1 MSNCCKTDKSA
12 VCCEPNNLDN
22 FSGVVI
28 DIALMAED
36 MPTVHKDCSTT
47 QHLAPIDVTWNQFHN
62 LFYFNNGGFT
72 PNTSLSCVCP
82 FDKIIQ
88 NEGKV
93 LTDGNCR
100 SKDYNLMTELLDHY
114 TEHLEESPLCW
125 DVCSRVEFEKK
136 VSSIKSLFDVGVC
149 NVKCSLSLDEFFDSL
164 SAHGVEISEVTGMP
178 TLAAQQKKVV
188 ALVTTK
194 FVSQNTGGEDGVPDL
209 NISWPFR
216 IDFRAC
222 IAAPMGRGCCT
233 TELVKRLSPDQ
244 IKCGKVVCVD
254 PCEKNPDA
262 CNCNA
267 YGVDDGA
274 CQKLNDDGSP
284 MTLADLLDENDLF
297 RCSGAEEDPLCVL
310 IPKLAASP
318 QRALYPCINNLDMSE
333 LCKKCCAG
341 FNIKEICWPYL
352 HSDETGDRCT
362 GQQNPDSKLAFPCA
376 NVNPPLPDPSPEGFT
391 TVDIRLAKAVVTGP
405 NFHFTLPVFL
415 TWMDGGVTG
424 LCCVTP
430 KDGDIKNRNAVW
442 NVLLGDT
449 SETELDG
456 VMYGLYGI
464 SELDLEVIAEAK
476 KEFCALIADGHQACE
491 FDAYIEPWN
500 LDAPLPG
507 PDGSEDYQPDLQKRA
522 CAKVC
527 EVFDNM
533 RYWTFNGCEGWCCAQ
548 ENENPCN
555 PPIDCCDKD
564 GSGANCPVIK
574 ARNVASP
581 WGCTDWCP
589 GDRYKTS
596 YETATWKLHC
606 DDGCNPNNPTGLD
619 CELERNNRLECLED
633 LSGNP
638 VPNTNPNAVG
648 DCCNVVVAYR
658 SNNDNAVL
666 PLSADDCN
674 DTELTPVLVPS
685 EKNDL
690 WRWHQV
696 CCDDKEDCYNII
708 GCQQF
713 CAPSKNCCVGPC
725 GPKNGGRCG
734 GC

>member
-36 MPTVHKDCSTT
+36 MPTIHKDCSTT

-209 NISWPFR
+209 NVSWPFR

-254 PCEKNPDA
+254 PCEKNPEA

-284 MTLADLLDENDLF
+284 MSLADLLDENDLF

-318 QRALYPCINNLDMSE
+318 QRALYPCINNLDMTE
-333 LCKKCCAG
+333 LCKKCCSG
-341 FNIKEICWPYL
+341 FVIKEICWPWL
-352 HSDETGDRCT
+352 DQSPNGA
-362 GQQNPDSKLAFPCA
+362 NAAFPA
-376 NVNPPLPDPSPEGFT
+376 TV
-391 TVDIRLAKAVVTGP
+391 VDIEDSPRRAKAVVTGP
-405 NFHFTLPVFL
+405 DFHYTLNVEL
-415 TWMDGGVTG
+415 TILTNSSDR
-424 LCCVTP
+424 CCVTV
-430 KDGDIKNRNAVW
+430 DASGDNLGSAVW
-442 NVLLGDT
+442 SVSPLDIT
-449 SETELDG
+449 PTEG
-456 VMYGLYGI
+456 F
-464 SELDLEVIAEAK
+464 AWQEAK
-476 KEFCALIADGHQACE
+476 KKFCALIADGHQACE

-500 LDAPLPG
+500 LDANLPG
-507 PDGSEDYQPDLQKRA
+507 PPGSEDYQTDLQKRA

-527 EVFDNM
+527 EDFENM
-533 RYWTFNGCEGWCCAQ
+533 RYWTFNGCEGWCCVK
-548 ENENPCN
+548 EDENPCK
-555 PPIDCCDKD
+555 PPVNCCEDA
-564 GSGANCPVIK
+564 SANCPVIK

-596 YETATWKLHC
+596 YETARWKLHC
-606 DDGCNPNNPTGLD
+606 DDGCDPNNITGFD
-619 CELERNNRLECLED
+619 CQPERNNRLDHLCGQTDE
-633 LSGNP
+633 SGNP
-638 VPNTNPNAVG
+638 LTNTNPNAVG

-658 SNNDNAVL
+658 SHNDNVPL
-666 PLSADDCN
+666 PASGDDCI
-674 DTELTPVLVPS
+674 DFELTPVLVPS

-696 CCDDKEDCYNII
+696 CCDDTSGGGDCYNII

-713 CAPSKNCCVGPC
+713 CPPSKNCCLGPC

>member
-1 MSNCCKTDKSA
+1 MSNCCKTDNSSS
-12 VCCEPNNLDN
+12 CCEPNNLDN

-36 MPTVHKDCSTT
+36 MPTIHKDCATT

-82 FDKIIQ
+82 FDKIIE
-88 NEGKV
+88 NDGKV

-100 SKDYNLMTELLDHY
+100 SKDYNLMNELLEHY

-164 SAHGVEISEVTGMP
+164 SAHGIEISEVTGMP

-194 FVSQNTGGEDGVPDL
+194 FVSQNTGGDDAVPDL
-209 NISWPFR
+209 NVSWPFR

-284 MTLADLLDENDLF
+284 MSLADLLDENDLF

-318 QRALYPCINNLDMSE
+318 QRALYPCVNNLDMSE

-341 FNIKEICWPYL
+341 LKIKNICWPWLYE
-352 HSDETGDRCT
+352 SPNDA
-362 GQQNPDSKLAFPCA
+362 NAAFPVA
-376 NVNPPLPDPSPEGFT
+376 V
-391 TVDIRLAKAVVTGP
+391 VDIEGSRKAKVVVTGP
-405 NFHFTLPVFL
+405 DFHFTLSVEL
-415 TWMDGGVTG
+415 THEPGVSD
-424 LCCVTP
+424 LCCVTTDLSGNAESAIW
-430 KDGDIKNRNAVW
+430 KVHHISNITSYAEQAVW
-442 NVLLGDT
+442 V
-449 SETELDG
+449 
-456 VMYGLYGI
+456 
-464 SELDLEVIAEAK
+464 EANK
-476 KEFCALIADGHQACE
+476 QFCALIADGHQACE

-500 LDAPLPG
+500 LDANLPG
-507 PDGSEDYQPDLQKRA
+507 PPESEDYQTDLQKRA

-527 EVFDNM
+527 ETFENM
-533 RYWTFNGCEGWCCAQ
+533 RYWTFEGCEGWSCAQ
-548 ENENPCN
+548 EDENPCKSV
-555 PPIDCCDKD
+555 DCCDKD
-564 GSGANCPVIK
+564 SSGNPVSATTPVIK

-589 GDRYKTS
+589 GDRYKTG
-596 YETATWKLHC
+596 YDTATWKLHC
-606 DDGCNPNNPTGLD
+606 DDGSDPNNPNFAMD
-619 CELERNNRLECLED
+619 CELERDNRLGCGPMDEN
-633 LSGNP
+633 GNRQK
-638 VPNTNPNAVG
+638 NTNPTAVG
-648 DCCNVVVAYR
+648 NCCNVVVAYR
-658 SNNDNAVL
+658 SNNDNVSL
-666 PLSADDCN
+666 PFSEDSCN
-674 DTELTPVLVPS
+674 NSELTPVLVPS

-713 CAPSKNCCVGPC
+713 CPPSKNCCVGPC

-734 GC
+734 SC

>member
-36 MPTVHKDCSTT
+36 MPTIHKDCSTT
-47 QHLAPIDVTWNQFHN
+47 QHLSPIDVTWNQFHN

-178 TLAAQQKKVV
+178 TLVAQQKKVV

-209 NISWPFR
+209 NVSWPFR

-233 TELVKRLSPDQ
+233 TELVKRLSPEQ

-254 PCEKNPDA
+254 PCEKNPEA

-284 MTLADLLDENDLF
+284 MSLADLLDENDLF

-318 QRALYPCINNLDMSE
+318 QRALYPCINNLDMTE
-333 LCKKCCAG
+333 LCKRCCAG
-341 FNIKEICWPYL
+341 FNIKEICWPWL
-352 HSDETGDRCT
+352 SESPNDA
-362 GQQNPDSKLAFPCA
+362 NAAFPA
-376 NVNPPLPDPSPEGFT
+376 ID
-391 TVDIRLAKAVVTGP
+391 VDGYVLRKAKVVVTGP
-405 NFHFTLPVFL
+405 DFHYTLSVVL
-415 TWMDGGVTG
+415 TILTNASDR
-424 LCCVTP
+424 CCVTV
-430 KDGDIKNRNAVW
+430 DASGDNLGSAVW
-442 NVLLGDT
+442 SVSPLDIT
-449 SETELDG
+449 PTE
-456 VMYGLYGI
+456 GLAWQ
-464 SELDLEVIAEAK
+464 EAEK
-476 KEFCALIADGHQACE
+476 KFCALIADGHNACE

-507 PDGSEDYQPDLQKRA
+507 PDGSEDYQTDLQKRA

-527 EVFDNM
+527 ESFENM

-555 PPIDCCDKD
+555 PPVNCCDK
-564 GSGANCPVIK
+564 GASANCPVIK

-606 DDGCNPNNPTGLD
+606 DDGCDPNNITDFD
-619 CELERNNRLECLED
+619 CQPERNNRLDDCGQTD
-633 LSGNP
+633 ASGNP
-638 VPNTNPNAVG
+638 LTNTNPNAVG

-658 SNNDNAVL
+658 SHNDNVPL
-666 PLSADDCN
+666 PASGDDCI
-674 DTELTPVLVPS
+674 DFELTPVLVPS

-696 CCDDKEDCYNII
+696 CCDDTSGGGDCYNII

-713 CAPSKNCCVGPC
+713 CPPSKNCCLGPC